1 MNKRKVLI
9 TGTSSGVGLSLIKL
23 LENRDD
29 LEVDG
34 LGRRRVYDVNMN
46 DQFIADLSN
55 IESTQTALTNGY
67 SSLRTTNYD
76 VIVQNA
82 GATLRE
88 YLLNHSDA
96 EVIELMNINLMSP
109 ILIHKHLD
117 IIDKPQLFINVLSG
131 SAVEDFRKLPI
142 YATAKAGLLK
152 FMHQMVKDYQDMAT
166 QGHNVG
172 IKKIINFLP
181 GPIDTKL
188 CPDHY
193 RTGSVPLLTPE
204 EVAKHIVDRIDRTEF
219 SSDHSI
225 LDIKI

>member
-9 TGTSSGVGLSLIKL
+9 TGTSSGVGLALIKL
-23 LENRDD
+23 LEHRDD
-29 LEVDG
+29 LEVYG
-34 LGRRRVYDVNMN
+34 LGRRRVYNVNMT

-55 IESTQTALTNGY
+55 IDSTKTALHCNF
-67 SSLRTTNYD
+67 RTTNYD

-88 YLLNHSDA
+88 YLMDHSDSD
-96 EVIELMNINLMSP
+96 VVELMNINLMSP

-117 IIDKPQLFINVLSG
+117 VIDKPQLFINVLSG

-142 YATAKAGLLK
+142 YGTAKAGLLK
-152 FMHQMVKDYQDMAT
+152 FMHQMIKDYKDMTA

-172 IKKIINFLP
+172 IKKIINLLP

-204 EVAKHIVDRIDRTEF
+204 EVAQNIVNRIDRTEF